1 VAQKT
6 EASSVSKA
14 KNGKPTP
21 ALVRQV
27 TEKVLV
33 LWRRD
38 LAVARERARY
48 QKR

>member
-1 VAQKT
+1 VTQKT
-6 EASSVSKA
+6 EANTTSKA
-14 KNGKPTP
+14 QNGKVTP

-27 TEKVLV
+27 TEKVMA

-48 QKR
+48 QNR

>member
-1 VAQKT
+1 MAQKT
-6 EASSVSKA
+6 EANSVSKA

-27 TEKVLV
+27 TDKVMT

-48 QKR
+48 RQR